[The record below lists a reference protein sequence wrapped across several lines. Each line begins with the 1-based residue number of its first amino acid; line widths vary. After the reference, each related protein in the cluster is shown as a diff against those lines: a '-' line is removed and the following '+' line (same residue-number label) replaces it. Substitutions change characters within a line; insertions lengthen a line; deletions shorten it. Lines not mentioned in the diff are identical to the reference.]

1 MSDKTRIRVAAG
13 VTALFLAAISA
24 VGLVTHRNGPVA
36 VGAPRPAASTIQRST
51 VAPAPV
57 ARVPPATEHDG
68 YEHEGAD
75 EYADDE

>member
-1 MSDKTRIRVAAG
+1 MSDKTRIRIAAG

-36 VGAPRPAASTIQRST
+36 VGAARPAASTLQRST
-51 VAPAPV
+51 VAPV
-57 ARVPPATEHDG
+57 ARVPRSTEDDG
-68 YEHEGAD
+68 YEHEGSD